1 MDPELVAT
9 RNCYQGWSADKQ
21 RLFLRQLAATGSV
34 TRAAEAVGM
43 TARAAYY
50 LRNRPQ
56 AHAFREG
63 WALALRAASDTLV
76 AVAYDRAVHGARQKY
91 WQDGKLVGE
100 RLVPSDRMLTWLL
113 ARIGPEIPKRAFGAN
128 ETKWEDLERK
138 LPNLSL
144 ITPGPAEED
153 EAWRIE
159 HRTAPASEPDPQPDP
174 QPDPIPLQPLSM
186 PLPAPAET
194 RAAPPARPRPRNS
207 PRNSPRVRA
216 RESVRKS

>member
-1 MDPELVAT
+1 MDPELTDT

-56 AHAFREG
+56 ARVFREG

-113 ARIGPEIPKRAFGAN
+113 ARIGPEIPTRPFGKA
-128 ETKWEDLERK
+128 EAKWEDLEGK
-138 LPNLSL
+138 MPNLTL
-144 ITPGPAEED
+144 ISPGLDEQD
-153 EAWRIE
+153 EA
-159 HRTAPASEPDPQPDP
+159 HRLDHPNPQPEP
-174 QPDPIPLQPLSM
+174 QNQPA
-186 PLPAPAET
+186 LPAPEPTPDPAPT
-194 RAAPPARPRPRNS
+194 RARPR
-207 PRNSPRVRA
+207 A
-216 RESVRKS
+216 RTHESA

>member
-56 AHAFREG
+56 ARAFREG

-76 AVAYDRAVHGARQKY
+76 AVAYDRAINGARQKY

-113 ARIGPEIPKRAFGAN
+113 ARIGPDIPKPVYGRHEA
-128 ETKWEDLERK
+128 KWEDLEARMPY
-138 LPNLSL
+138 LFQIGP
-144 ITPGPAEED
+144 TPDEQD
-153 EAWRIE
+153 EAGRL
-159 HRTAPASEPDPQPDP
+159 TARPAPETAAGPTPTNSHPA
-174 QPDPIPLQPLSM
+174 
-186 PLPAPAET
+186 LPA
-194 RAAPPARPRPRNS
+194 ARTH
-207 PRNSPRVRA
+207 
-216 RESVRKS
+216 ESA